1 MRVMLVEPSKVGL
14 KLMARMIEDMGHSVC
29 GFFDGEEAL
38 RHMHQDATL
47 DVVMTSFEIPG
58 ISGIQ
63 LCWEA
68 RIIANKGRPIYVI
81 AMSSSNDTTHLV
93 EALDSGADDFIRK
106 PPDGIELEARLRAA
120 ERLNQARRELV
131 RWATHDALT
140 SLLNRRAYFNL
151 AEEMIHGGG
160 HLSLLMFDI
169 DHFKSINDT
178 YGHNG
183 GDLILVAIA
192 RGLWAHAGRAARV
205 GGEEFA
211 ILLPGAT
218 ESDASETAEQLRRT
232 IEGMSVTLPSG
243 SKSSVTISL
252 GVAQHIPGEDVDDW
266 MKRADDALNAAKD
279 EGHNRVVLAS
289 QIAD

>member
-29 GFFDGEEAL
+29 PFFDGEEAL
-38 RHMHQDATL
+38 RHLHEDANL
-47 DVVMTSFEIPG
+47 DVVMTSFEVPG
-58 ISGIQ
+58 VSGIQ

-106 PPDGIELEARLRAA
+106 PPDKIELEARLRAA
-120 ERLNQARRELV
+120 ERMNQARRELV

-151 AEEMIHGGG
+151 AEEMIQGGG
-160 HLSLLMFDI
+160 DLSLLLFDI
-169 DHFKSINDT
+169 DHFKSVNET
-178 YGHNG
+178 YGHDS
-183 GDLILVAIA
+183 GDLILVAVS
-192 RGLWAHAGRAARV
+192 RVLWAHAGRAARV

-211 ILLPGAT
+211 ILLPG
-218 ESDASETAEQLRRT
+218 TAEAAARDTAEALRRE
-232 IEGMSVTLPSG
+232 IEGMSVSLPSG
-243 SKSSVTISL
+243 AKSSVTISI
-252 GVAQHIPGEDVDDW
+252 GVAEHLPSEDVDDW

-279 EGHNRVVLAS
+279 DGHNRVVLAG
-289 QIAD
+289 QLAA

>member
-29 GFFDGEEAL
+29 SYSDGEEAL
-38 RHMHQDATL
+38 RHMHQDAGL
-47 DVVMTSFEIPG
+47 DVLMTSFEIPG

-106 PPDGIELEARLRAA
+106 PPDSIELEARLRAA

-140 SLLNRRAYFNL
+140 ALLNRRAYFNL

-160 HLSLLMFDI
+160 PLALLMFDI
-169 DHFKSINDT
+169 DHFKSVNET
-178 YGHNG
+178 YGHDG
-183 GDLILVAIA
+183 GDLILVAVA
-192 RGLWAHAGRAARV
+192 KVLWVHQGRAARI

-211 ILLPGAT
+211 LLLPGAT
-218 ESDASETAEQLRRT
+218 EEAAVQEAERLRRA

-243 SKSSVTISL
+243 MKSSVTISIGL
-252 GVAQHIPGEDVDDW
+252 ACHDPGEDVDDW
-266 MKRADDALNAAKD
+266 MKRADEALNTAKD
-279 EGHNRVVLAS
+279 MGHNRVVVA
-289 QIAD
+289 